1 MSSSYYIMES
11 SALAATELTY
21 GQAKAIVAATI
32 GNEGDAS
39 TQQHAA
45 WALRNAIAKWNRRLQ
60 MEWNVLTHTDI
71 TVSAGT
77 DTYDLPSDWL
87 HAYSVRLTD
96 NDRPLRYIEQRLYDK
111 SFWDQTTQS
120 YTAFYTLFGHAQT
133 GKIKLIPMPSESD
146 TLSIRYYKS
155 IVNPSAD
162 DDKFA
167 MPERYVW
174 GLISYAKALVL
185 MDRDSENSRIDRWLT
200 EAELAFREARADDAD
215 HPDQDV
221 RFVPSIEH
229 GDRGYSEASAGYWL
243 DRSY

>member
-11 SALAATELTY
+11 SALDATELTY

-32 GNEGDAS
+32 GNEGDAG

-45 WALRNAIAKWNRRLQ
+45 WALRNSIAKWNRRLQ

-71 TVSAGT
+71 AVSAGT
-77 DTYDLPSDWL
+77 ASYPLPSDFL
-87 HAYSVRLTD
+87 HIYTVRLTG
-96 NDRPLRYIEQRLYDK
+96 NDRPLQYIEQRLYDK

-120 YTAFYTLFGHAQT
+120 YTGYYTLFGHAQSGNIT
-133 GKIKLIPMPSESD
+133 LIPVPSEDD
-146 TLSIRYYKS
+146 TLSLRYYKS
-155 IVNPSAD
+155 IVNPSSD

-200 EAELAFREARADDAD
+200 EAELAFREARADDAQ

-221 RFVPSIEH
+221 RFVPSMEH
-229 GDRGYSEASAGYWL
+229 GDRGYSQANANYWL
-243 DRSY
+243 EGGY